1 MYELSLFVLDLVQN
15 SITADAKLIKIWLF
29 EFKTENLVSITVADN
44 GKGMSEEV
52 ITKAIDPFMTSKV
65 ERKKK
70 IGLGL
75 PFFKQLIESCEGKFR
90 LKSKLGIGT
99 VVTGKFPYNN
109 IDQPP
114 VGNLEETILNLVI
127 ANPKIDF
134 RFTRKND
141 ENNKVFDTRPVRK
154 MLGDDAESIWQSSE
168 LKEWFRN
175 ELKFEI

>member
-15 SITADAKLIKIWLF
+15 SITADAKLIKIWFF
-29 EFKTENLVSITVADN
+29 EFESGNFVTVTVADN

-52 ITKAIDPFMTSKV
+52 ITKAIDPFMTSKS

-90 LKSKLGIGT
+90 IKSKSGIGT
-99 VVTGKFPYNN
+99 VVTGSFPYNN

-114 VGNLEETILNLVI
+114 VGDFSDTILNLVI
-127 ANPKIDF
+127 ANPGIDF
-134 RFTRKND
+134 LYTRSND
-141 ENNKVFDTRPVRK
+141 KDKKIFDTRPVRK
-154 MLGDDAESIWQSSE
+154 MLGDDAELMWQSTE
-168 LKEWFRN
+168 MIEWFRN
-175 ELKFEI
+175 ELIER

>member
-29 EFKTENLVSITVADN
+29 EFESANFVTVTVADN

-52 ITKAIDPFMTSKV
+52 MTKAIDPFMTSKS

-90 LKSKLGIGT
+90 IKSKSGFGT
-99 VVTGKFPYNN
+99 VVTGSFPYNN

-114 VGNLEETILNLVI
+114 VGDLEDTILNLVI
-127 ANPKIDF
+127 ANSGIDF
-134 RFTRKND
+134 LYTRANDKNK
-141 ENNKVFDTRPVRK
+141 KVFDTRPVRK
-154 MLGDDAESIWQSSE
+154 MLGNDAELMWQSAE
-168 LKEWFRN
+168 LIEWFRN
-175 ELKFEI
+175 ELKR

>member
-15 SITADAKLIKIWLF
+15 SITADGKIIKIWLF
-29 EFKTENLVSITVADN
+29 EFESENFVTVTVADN

-52 ITKAIDPFMTSKV
+52 IIKAIDPFMTSKS

-90 LKSKLGIGT
+90 IKSKQGIGT
-99 VVTGKFPYNN
+99 VVTGKFPYDN

-114 VGNLEETILNLVI
+114 IGDLEETILTLVI
-127 ANPKIDF
+127 TNPGIDF
-134 RFTRKND
+134 LYTRAND
-141 ENNKVFDTRPVRK
+141 KEKKIFDTRPVRK
-154 MLGDDAESIWQSSE
+154 MLGNEAELMWQSKE
-168 LKEWFRN
+168 MTEWFREN
-175 ELKFEI
+175 IQ

>member
-15 SITADAKLIKIWLF
+15 SITADAEIIKIWLF
-29 EFKTENLVSITVADN
+29 EYESENLVTVTVADN
-44 GKGMSEEV
+44 GKGMSEDV
-52 ITKAIDPFMTSKV
+52 VRKAVDPFMTSKS

-90 LKSKLGIGT
+90 IKSKIGIGT
-99 VVTGKFPYNN
+99 VVTGSFPYNN
-109 IDQPP
+109 VDQPP

-134 RFTRKND
+134 RYTRKND
-141 ENNKVFDTRPVRK
+141 EKEKIFDTRPVRK
-154 MLGDDAESIWQSSE
+154 MLGHDAEVMWQSSE
-168 LKEWFRN
+168 LMEWFRN
-175 ELKFEI
+175 ELIES